1 MARAVMEAMAPQAA
15 LGLMARTAPMVSTQ
29 ATMVAM
35 VKMAAQAA
43 QAAQLV
49 LAAQVPGVLRMA

>member
-1 MARAVMEAMAPQAA
+1 MEAMAPQAA